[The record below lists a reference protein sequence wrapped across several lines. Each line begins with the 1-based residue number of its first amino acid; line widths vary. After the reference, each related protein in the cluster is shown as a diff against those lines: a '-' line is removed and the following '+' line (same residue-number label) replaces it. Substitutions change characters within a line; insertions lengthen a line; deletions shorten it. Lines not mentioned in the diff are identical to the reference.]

1 MEIFNS
7 FNPFSSSMFSNRVTS
22 IELSGIRK
30 IFDMAQ
36 GEVINLGLGEPDFQ
50 PPPEA
55 MEALEEAVKKGYN
68 KYGPS
73 KGFPE
78 LREALAD
85 KFRKYAD
92 ITADNVLVTVGATEG
107 MLATLLSVINSGDEV
122 LYPDPGFVLYKP
134 HTIIAGG
141 KPVAYP
147 IRQENDFMPAQED
160 LEKRIN
166 KKTKAI
172 ILNYPNNPTG
182 GVIDDEHI
190 KMVID
195 LAEDN
200 DLLIISDEVYFN
212 IIYEGEPKTFLGKYD
227 KLIFVNSFSKEFAMT
242 GWRLGYLIAPRE
254 YVEQIGKI
262 HYYTVACPQSPMEYA
277 ALTAIKK
284 SEYYS
289 HMMVEKFRKRRDL
302 IYNLLKKMD
311 GVNPNFPKGAFY
323 IFPKIEL
330 DADPMEIV
338 KKVVE
343 KGVLCTPGEAFGSSG
358 ERHIR
363 FSYAASEENII
374 KGMEIFDSVLD
385 EFR

>member
-7 FNPFSSSMFSNRVTS
+7 FNPFSLSMFSNRVTS

-30 IFDMAQ
+30 IFDMAH

-55 MEALEEAVKKGYN
+55 MDAIKEAVKKGYN

-78 LREALAD
+78 LREALAE
-85 KFRKYAD
+85 KFSNYAD
-92 ITADNVLVTVGATEG
+92 ITSDNVLVTVGATEG
-107 MLATLLSVINSGDEV
+107 MLATLLSVINPGDEV

-160 LEKRIN
+160 LERRIS

-182 GVIDDEHI
+182 GVIDDGHI
-190 KMVID
+190 KMVVD

-212 IIYEGEPKTFLGKYD
+212 ITYESEPKTFLGKYD

-289 HMMVEKFRKRRDL
+289 RMMVEKFRKRRDL

-330 DADPMEIV
+330 DADPMDIV

-343 KGVLCTPGEAFGSSG
+343 RGVLCTPGEAFGPSG
-358 ERHIR
+358 KRHIR

>member
-1 MEIFNS
+1 
-7 FNPFSSSMFSNRVTS
+7 MFSDRVLS

-36 GEVINLGLGEPDFQ
+36 GEVINLGLGEPDFH

-55 MEALEEAVKKGYN
+55 LEAIREAVEKGYN

-78 LREALAD
+78 LREALAE
-85 KFRKYAD
+85 KYSKYED
-92 ITADNVLVTVGATEG
+92 LSMDNVLVTVGATEG
-107 MLATLLSVINSGDEV
+107 MLASLLTLIDPGDEV

-147 IRQENDFMPAQED
+147 ITQENNFMPTQEI
-160 LEKRIN
+160 LEERITKN
-166 KKTKAI
+166 TKAI

-182 GVIDDEHI
+182 GVIDEKHI
-190 KMVID
+190 KMVVD

-200 DLLIISDEVYFN
+200 DLIIISDEVYFN
-212 IIYEGEPKTFLGKYD
+212 IIYNSSPKTFLGKYD

-242 GWRLGYLIAPRE
+242 GWRLGYIIAPKE
-254 YVEQIGKI
+254 YIEQIGKI
-262 HYYTVACPQSPMEYA
+262 HYYSVACPQSPIEYA
-277 ALTAIKK
+277 ALEALRK
-284 SEYYS
+284 SAYYTK
-289 HMMVEKFRKRRDL
+289 MMVEKFEKRRNL
-302 IYNLLKKMD
+302 IYELLRKID
-311 GVNPNFPKGAFY
+311 GVEPNYPTGAFY
-323 IFPKIEL
+323 IFPRIEL
-330 DADPMEIV
+330 DADPMDV
-338 KKVVE
+338 VTKVV
-343 KGVLCTPGEAFGSSG
+343 KNGVLCTPGNAFGEVG
-358 ERHIR
+358 KQHIR
-363 FSYAASEENII
+363 FSYAAKEEDIK